1 MIKPLSKMFA
11 QVKGISGSSIRGSG
25 DVALILDV
33 PALFE
38 QVDRSSPPA
47 HAAAATLPA

>member
-1 MIKPLSKMFA
+1 
-11 QVKGISGSSIRGSG
+11 
-25 DVALILDV
+25 VALILDV

-47 HAAAATLPA
+47 HAAAALPA